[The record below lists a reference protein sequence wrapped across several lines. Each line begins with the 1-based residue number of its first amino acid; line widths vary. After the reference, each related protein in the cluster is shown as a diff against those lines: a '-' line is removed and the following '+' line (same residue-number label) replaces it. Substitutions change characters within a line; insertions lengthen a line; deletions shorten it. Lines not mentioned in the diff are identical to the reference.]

1 MVDADSR
8 ELISPLVFPGSL
20 GAGSYNTQFAGL
32 AAASIEANG
41 GTVDSGT
48 MGDFDCPSYNAD
60 TRDFGFATGTE
71 DRDAGWKRW
80 MHLSSRRLGT
90 TRPCPGGR
98 VMRPNALPD
107 APSVPKLWHFARLRR
122 RQNAGRDESLPEIQ
136 PRRPV

>member
-71 DRDAGWKRW
+71 ESRCRLEAVDAFVI
-80 MHLSSRRLGT
+80 SS
-90 TRPCPGGR
+90 PEY
-98 VMRPNALPD
+98 NA
-107 APSVPKLWHFARLRR
+107 
-122 RQNAGRDESLPEIQ
+122 SLPRRSRHAPKRIARRTKRAQVVALRKTEATPERW
-136 PRRPV
+136 PR